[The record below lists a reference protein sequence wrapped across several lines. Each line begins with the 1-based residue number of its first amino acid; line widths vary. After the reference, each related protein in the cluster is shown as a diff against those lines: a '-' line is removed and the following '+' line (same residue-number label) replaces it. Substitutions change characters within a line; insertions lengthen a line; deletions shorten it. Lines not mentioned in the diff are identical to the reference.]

1 MVTQVARDT
10 YALDARMMGIPDAMS
25 PYVVDAAE
33 PVVVDPGPAA
43 GIEHVIDDMEAAGVD
58 PAEVAHILPTH
69 VHLDHAG
76 ATGALAE
83 HCPNATVVVHER
95 GVDYLV
101 DAAKR
106 DRLYESAR
114 AAVGDEIATG
124 YGRPELV
131 DRERC
136 RVVSG
141 GETVDCGD
149 RSLELVSAPGHAPH
163 QVAILDGRTGA
174 LFAGDAA
181 GMSLFG
187 ELLPTTP
194 APDFDLELS
203 LETVARLRELDVETL
218 CYGHYGARDDPDDA
232 LAAYAELL
240 PEWVAAVE
248 ETAAAHEDRDA
259 IVAALSNEWSSPTIE
274 RDVAGVLQTL

>member
-1 MVTQVARDT
+1 MVTQVAPDT
-10 YALDARMMGIPDAMS
+10 HALDARMMDTPGAMS

-43 GIEHVIDDMEAAGVD
+43 GVEYVIEGLDEAGVD
-58 PAEVAHILPTH
+58 PDEVGHILPTH

-95 GVDYLV
+95 GVDYLT
-101 DAAKR
+101 DEAKR

-114 AAVGDEIATG
+114 AAVGDEVAAG

-131 DRERC
+131 DRDRC
-136 RVVSG
+136 RVVSD
-141 GETVDCGD
+141 GESVDCGD
-149 RSLELVSAPGHAPH
+149 RSLELVHAPGHAPH
-163 QVAILDGRTGA
+163 QVAVLDDRTGA

-181 GMSLFG
+181 GMHLFG

-203 LETVARLRELDVETL
+203 LETVARLRELDAETL
-218 CYGHYGARDDPDDA
+218 CYGHFGARDDPDDA
-232 LAAYAELL
+232 LAAYTDLL

-248 ETAAAHEDRDA
+248 DA
-259 IVAALSNEWSSPTIE
+259 VERHGDHDDIVAELSNEWASPTIE
-274 RDVAGVLQTL
+274 RDVVGVLQTL